1 MVLKG
6 FQIGIKVTKLVKMA
20 KIWKAF
26 HSNYVDKVLICA
38 LKRDLFRDANI
49 KKDGL

>member
-26 HSNYVDKVLICA
+26 HGNYVDKVLICA